1 MIAEV
6 VSTIN
11 IYDFNDTVDKGSNL
25 VADYGRGTIH

>member
-11 IYDFNDTVDKGSNL
+11 IYNFNDTVDKGSNL
-25 VADYGRGTIH
+25 VADYGRGAIP

>member
-11 IYDFNDTVDKGSNL
+11 IYDFNDTVHKGSNL
-25 VADYGRGTIH
+25 VPDYGRGATH